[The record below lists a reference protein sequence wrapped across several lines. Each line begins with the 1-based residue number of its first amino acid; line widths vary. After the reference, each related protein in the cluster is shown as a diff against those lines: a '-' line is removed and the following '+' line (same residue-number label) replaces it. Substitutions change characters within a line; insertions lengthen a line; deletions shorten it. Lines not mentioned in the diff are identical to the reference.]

1 MHANF
6 SSLLETLSSKYD
18 LVIVDTP
25 PILAVTDAAL
35 VGRLAGTSLIVTRFG
50 LNPVKEIEQTLQR
63 FRNNGVEIKGA
74 IFNAVEKKASAYGY
88 GNYSYYQYEY
98 KSDAQK

>member
-1 MHANF
+1 
-6 SSLLETLSSKYD
+6 
-18 LVIVDTP
+18 
-25 PILAVTDAAL
+25 
-35 VGRLAGTSLIVTRFG
+35 
-50 LNPVKEIEQTLQR
+50 LQR